1 MQLNKQITKLFVS
14 VIATAV
20 YNTYFW
26 TDHPQEGD
34 SKSSTQSTQQHVA
47 HMSAVLELIAHG
59 DQSHTKCP

>member
-1 MQLNKQITKLFVS
+1 MS

-26 TDHPQEGD
+26 TDHPQEEDG
-34 SKSSTQSTQQHVA
+34 KSSTQSTQQRAA
-47 HMSAVLELIAHG
+47 HMFAVLELIAHG